1 MKKLITAALVALAM
15 VTAAHADHHGKKKQ
29 EVKAPAFD
37 KAVAQ
42 QMIENSIQRFKLVE
56 GVTLDDAIEGM
67 KSRATALN
75 FKLVAELPLSKDVE
89 AKTGKAGRTMH
100 ILAFCDSLIAKE
112 MVEYNM
118 IFAGFLPC
126 RIAAIEDAEG
136 NGWLVTMNMDMML
149 HAVELTPE
157 LTKLAKKVRD
167 DIYSIVE
174 AGVNGDF

>member
-1 MKKLITAALVALAM
+1 
-15 VTAAHADHHGKKKQ
+15 
-29 EVKAPAFD
+29 
-37 KAVAQ
+37 
-42 QMIENSIQRFKLVE
+42 
-56 GVTLDDAIEGM
+56 
-67 KSRATALN
+67 
-75 FKLVAELPLSKDVE
+75 
-89 AKTGKAGRTMH
+89 MH

-167 DIYSIVE
+167 DIYDIVE